1 MKKTI
6 LINDARSNAAKSINK
21 YLIEEFAP
29 DDNYDVLFNVFH
41 QKLYHAH
48 QTKKPD
54 VVVWA
59 ISEYTQEIHD
69 YIVEFSSTIKI
80 ILLVDTPITQ
90 ADLIKFLNQ
99 SNVNIILNTNTKY
112 EFSNPIATYDKLY
125 EDSLFF
131 NRNKDKNNKTLI
143 LLSSDNEKN
152 LEIINLP
159 KEIDKV
165 YNIIAIGNPYYES
178 NINLG
183 LYNYAELGDILSDFS
198 VVVDI
203 DNTYNLE
210 CQACGVASAL
220 IDKDFDITNITR
232 FNPEIEDI
240 EQYTYKNFVTNNII
254 PFIRK

>member
-21 YLIEEFAP
+21 YLLEEFGK
-29 DDNYDVLFNVFH
+29 DKDYDVLFNIFH
-41 QKLYHAH
+41 QKLYHVH
-48 QTKKPD
+48 QTKRPN

-69 YIVEFSSTIKI
+69 YIIEFSSTVRI

-90 ADLIKFLNQ
+90 ADLIQFLNQ
-99 SNVNIILNTNTKY
+99 SNVNIILDKKTKY

-131 NRNKDKNNKTLI
+131 NQNKDKNDKTLI
-143 LLSSDNEKN
+143 LLSKDNDKN

-159 KEIDKV
+159 KEIKEV
-165 YNIIAIGNPYYES
+165 YNIVAIGNPAYES
-178 NINLG
+178 TINLG
-183 LYNYAELGDILSDFS
+183 LFQYADLGNILSDFS

-203 DNTYNLE
+203 DNEYSLE
-210 CQACGVASAL
+210 CQACGVRSAI
-220 IDKDFDITNITR
+220 IDKDFDITNITS
-232 FNPEIEDI
+232 FKPETEDI
-240 EQYTYKNFVTNNII
+240 DQCTYNNFVNNNII

>member
-21 YLIEEFAP
+21 YLLEEFGL
-29 DDNYDVLFNVFH
+29 DENYDVLFNVFH
-41 QKLYHAH
+41 QKLYHVH

-54 VVVWA
+54 IVVWA

-69 YIVEFSSTIKI
+69 YIVEFSSTVKI

-90 ADLIKFLNQ
+90 NDLIQFLNQ
-99 SNVNIILNTNTKY
+99 SNVNIILDTNTKY
-112 EFSNPIATYDKLY
+112 EFTNPIATYSKLY

-131 NRNKDKNNKTLI
+131 DQKKDKNNKTLI
-143 LLSSDNEKN
+143 LLSKDNDKN
-152 LEIINLP
+152 LEVINLP
-159 KEIDKV
+159 KEIEQV
-165 YNIIAIGNPYYES
+165 CNVVAIGNPDYES

-183 LYNYAELGDILSDFS
+183 LFNYAELGDILSNFS
-198 VVVDI
+198 TVVDI
-203 DNTYNLE
+203 DNNYNLE
-210 CQACGVASAL
+210 CQACGVPSAL
-220 IDKDFDITNITR
+220 IDEDFDITNITT

-240 EQYTYKNFVTNNII
+240 EKYTYKNFVTNNII